1 MAKIQPQYVQTLI
14 YELSGQWG
22 LDGIDIDMEQYPDAE
37 KVALSD
43 RIIQTMGQYLGPK
56 AGKWH
61 LIDL

>member
-1 MAKIQPQYVQTLI
+1 VQTLI